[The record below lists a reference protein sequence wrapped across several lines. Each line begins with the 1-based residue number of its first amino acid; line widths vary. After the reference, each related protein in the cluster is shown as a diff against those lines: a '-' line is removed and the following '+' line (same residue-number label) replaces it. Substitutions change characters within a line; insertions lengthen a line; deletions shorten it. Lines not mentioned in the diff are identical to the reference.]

1 MSMVIKPN
9 MTTWNK
15 KRWRTEIVRAFAKRY
30 LMFEIPIYFEAWE
43 IPVHPW
49 LMPIGI
55 RCYRRFS
62 AEVQSNEW
70 ADLFKNKTLEEFL
83 SIINMGFAV
92 YRNSLRWQDIF
103 DSQGLSC
110 SVIRAIPD
118 PGVLNLW
125 NHVPMPGFA
134 RFLSA
139 RARDPSLELYCQ
151 AVQASTKEQMQSMLA
166 AQAPLY
172 GAISFGFGPVD
183 PDSVL
188 TLGGG

>member
-1 MSMVIKPN
+1 MTTEPN

-15 KRWRTEIVRAFAKRY
+15 KRWRTEIVRAFARRY
-30 LMFEIPIYFEAWE
+30 LTFEIPMYFEACWE

-70 ADLFKNKTLEEFL
+70 ADLFKGKTLEKFL
-83 SIINMGFAV
+83 SVINMGFAV
-92 YRNSLRWQDIF
+92 YRNSRRWQDIF
-103 DSQGLSC
+103 NSQGVSC
-110 SVIRAIPD
+110 YDIRAILD
-118 PGVLNLW
+118 PEVLNLW
-125 NHVPMPGFA
+125 THVPMPSHTRFQQA
-134 RFLSA
+134 RV
-139 RARDPSLELYCQ
+139 RDTSLELYCQ
-151 AVQASTKEQMQSMLA
+151 AVQSRTKEQMRSMLA

-188 TLGGG
+188 TLGEG